1 MKASCQKPIKQKSPG
16 KKKSRPSAR
25 KGWKRWAFP
34 LLAMILVPLFAILL
48 LEICLRIV
56 DAGYP
61 AGFFLKRKINGE
73 TFFTENEKFGWRFF
87 PSQIAR
93 RPFEILL
100 PPSKSPDQYRI
111 FVLGE
116 SAAMGDPEPS
126 YGFSRILELLLNAS
140 FTEKKFTVV
149 NATMTGINSH
159 GVMEIAKDCAGQK
172 PDFFVVYMGNNEIV
186 GPYGPGTVFSPF
198 SRRLFFIRLRIRME
212 TTKLGQLLSSFK
224 QSISREK
231 GKCKF
236 WGGLNMFIKNK
247 IPADDPRLG
256 SAYNHFRNNLMD
268 ICKIA
273 RKSGVKIIVCT
284 VASNL
289 GSCPPFASLHSR
301 PWNSDQ
307 ENEWQEF
314 YNTGVKMEGQG
325 DFAAAILSYTQALN
339 MDQGYAELHF
349 RLAHCLFELG
359 KYDEACQH
367 YVKAR
372 DLDALRFR
380 SDSTLNTL
388 VRETAA
394 KSKTG
399 DVFLVDMVDIV
410 KNHSFKGIPGDDL
423 FYDHV
428 HLNFTGNYI
437 FAKSVFE
444 QMRRLL
450 PESPKGTIL
459 SEQQCAE
466 YLAYT
471 TWDQR
476 RICDLMLERL
486 ERMEMPPFA
495 FQIDHK
501 DRLAKLKEERNKLSL
516 VLMGQ
521 GIDASEALYQKALER
536 SPEDWLLHENY
547 AQLLQN
553 TEKALEEAGEWQKV
567 LAFHPHH
574 PERYSTLGQAL
585 AKAGKFPEALEAC
598 AMAIKHNPNDVIA
611 HNGLGMAYAGLGKGE
626 EAKFHYQKALNI
638 RPEFSDAHHNLA
650 LLLSQEGQSA
660 EVIDLYSRMLEI
672 NPLDED
678 AHYNLGLALAK
689 SENWDAAAKHFSEL
703 LRLNPAN
710 VEAHYNLGYVLS
722 EQGDRDKAI
731 EHYTAALKL
740 NPDYDKAHN
749 NLGSLLAEKGM
760 YQEAASHFFEAL
772 RIHPEDQGIHYN
784 IGKVYVLQGE
794 WDKAE
799 EHFALLLKADPG
811 HARGYYQLG
820 LVLER
825 KRKPDKALDCY
836 KKALEL
842 EPEFVPVLNQIAWLR
857 STDPDPGI
865 RNALEAIRMAEHA
878 CQLTQNGDPVILD
891 TLAAAYAEAGKFQDA
906 LHYADKA
913 LEIAV
918 STKQESLVKDI
929 RKRKELFRKNLPF
942 REDTIGMREREK

>member
-1 MKASCQKPIKQKSPG
+1 MRASCKKPIEQKPRG
-16 KKKSRPSAR
+16 KKMSRPGPR

-34 LLAMILVPLFAILL
+34 LLAMTLVPLFAIFFV
-48 LEICLRIV
+48 EICLRIV

-73 TFFTENEKFGWRFF
+73 TLFTENEKFGWRFF
-87 PSQIAR
+87 PRQIAR

-100 PPSKSPDQYRI
+100 PPSKAPGQYRI

-140 FTEKKFTVV
+140 FKEKKFTVV

-159 GVMEIAKDCAGQK
+159 GVREIAKDCAAQN

-186 GPYGPGTVFSPF
+186 GPYGPGTVFSAF
-198 SRRLFFIRLRIRME
+198 SGKLFFIRFRIWIE
-212 TTKLGQLLSSFK
+212 TTRLGQLISSFK
-224 QSISREK
+224 QNISREK
-231 GKCKF
+231 GKYKS
-236 WGGLNMFIKNK
+236 WGGLKMFVENK
-247 IPADDPRLG
+247 IPADHPRLG

-268 ICKIA
+268 VFRIA
-273 RKSGVKIIVCT
+273 RKSGAKTIVCT

-289 GSCPPFASLHSR
+289 GSCPPFASLHSK

-307 ENEWQEF
+307 ENEWQKF
-314 YNTGVKMEGQG
+314 YNTGVKMQGQG
-325 DFAAAILSYTQALN
+325 DFAAAILSYNRALN
-339 MDQGYAELHF
+339 LDQSYADLHF
-349 RLAHCLFELG
+349 RLGHCLIELG
-359 KYDEACQH
+359 EKEEAYQH
-367 YVKAR
+367 YVRAR
-372 DLDALRFR
+372 ELDALRFR
-380 SDSTLNTL
+380 SDSRLNAI
-388 VRETAA
+388 VRETAE
-394 KSKTG
+394 KTRTG
-399 DVFLVDMVDIV
+399 NIVLVDMVDIL
-410 KNHSFKGIPGDDL
+410 KNHSLKNIPGDDL

-428 HLNFTGNYI
+428 HLNFAGNYI
-437 FAKSVFE
+437 LAKSVFE
-444 QMRRLL
+444 QIRSLV
-450 PESPKGTIL
+450 PEFPKETIL

-486 ERMEMPPFA
+486 ERMEMPPFT
-495 FQIDHK
+495 FQIDHE

-521 GIDASEALYQKALER
+521 GIDASVALYQRAIER
-536 SPEDWLLHENY
+536 SPEDWILHENY
-547 AQLLQN
+547 AQLLQH
-553 TEKALEEAGEWQKV
+553 TDKALEEAGEWQKV
-567 LAFHPHH
+567 LALHPHH

-585 AKAGKFPEALEAC
+585 AKAGKFQEALEAC
-598 AMAIKHNPNDVIA
+598 ARAVKHNPNDAIA

-626 EAKFHYQKALNI
+626 EAKFHYQTALNI
-638 RPEFSDAHHNLA
+638 QPEYSDTLHNLA
-650 LLLSQEGQSA
+650 LLLSKEGRSTEA
-660 EVIDLYSRMLEI
+660 MDLYSRMLEI

-678 AHYNLGLALAK
+678 AHYNLGLAFAK
-689 SENWDAAAKHFSEL
+689 REKWDDAAKHFSEI
-703 LRLNPAN
+703 LRLDPAN

-722 EQGDRDKAI
+722 EQGSGDEAI

-749 NLGSLLAEKGM
+749 NLGSLLAEKGKD
-760 YQEAASHFFEAL
+760 QEAVSHFLEVL

-799 EHFALLLKADPG
+799 DHLTKLLKADPR
-811 HARGYYQLG
+811 HARGHYQLG

-825 KRKPDKALDCY
+825 KRKPDQALDCY

-857 STDPDPGI
+857 ATDPDPGI
-865 RNALEAIRMAEHA
+865 RNAPEAIRMAEHA
-878 CQLTQNGDPVILD
+878 CQLTQNSDPVILD

-906 LHYADKA
+906 LHYAEKA

-918 STKQESLVKDI
+918 STKQESLARDI
-929 RKRKELFRKNLPF
+929 RKRKELFGKNLPF
-942 REDTIGMREREK
+942 REESIQVRETKK